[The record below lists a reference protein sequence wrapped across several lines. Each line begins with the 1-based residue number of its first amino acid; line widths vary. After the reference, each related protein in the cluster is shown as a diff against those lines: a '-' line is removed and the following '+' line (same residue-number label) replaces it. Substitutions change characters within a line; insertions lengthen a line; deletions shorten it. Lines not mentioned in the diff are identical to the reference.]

1 MLAVANKQLECVKIL
16 LVECDTDRSAVDQNN
31 WSVLLLA
38 AKKELWDIVKALIQ
52 EGAHDVDKDKV
63 HISSLFDTFRS
74 INQHCNHSAPF
85 LSGRVHRVNDCSRKR
100 QRNHGELPAGA
111 RKR

>member
-38 AKKELWDIVKALIQ
+38 TKKELWDIVKALIQ
-52 EGAHDVDKDKV
+52 EGAHDMDKDKV
-63 HISSLFDTFRS
+63 HISSLMDTL
-74 INQHCNHSAPF
+74 
-85 LSGRVHRVNDCSRKR
+85 LSFHKL
-100 QRNHGELPAGA
+100 E
-111 RKR
+111 